1 MRRAVSYEK
10 STRRTSDVTVGA
22 TERDPCMT
30 LRDVLVQY
38 YSVLFV
44 TRCEPVGADFTRDF

>member
-38 YSVLFV
+38 YSVPFV
-44 TRCEPVGADFTRDF
+44 GCEPVGADFTREF